1 MTKGYVSF
9 LSIIPFMVANYA
21 CAFSTADVGDIINK
35 EIIAANGKQI
45 TIKVNEPGEIK
56 STIKLGV
63 GQVIEFSPGV
73 WTCSASPCIVI
84 DNASQVIGSGIYR
97 TQLKLALASS
107 GPIIQSADYEKLSS
121 LSEKNALKIASPL
134 DGDRKSLPGVK
145 YIKIKDI
152 TIDGGDGKKAS
163 VNGVEIYGL
172 WFWLEDVSIERFS
185 GDALVTQFIPSGSV
199 HPDENDAMESY
210 FTRVKL
216 ISNKGNGWTMR
227 GPHDSIVS
235 GMIAANNGGWG
246 IDVLHKE
253 GFYSGGGLMLT
264 NTHLYANGNGMRTES
279 GANILAYGIESEAN
293 KGVGLLLRSND
304 SILQGTF
311 YANRTYGVQI
321 GDDESYSGVNNLN
334 LQLHNNKI
342 AQLKWGNNAGHNMI
356 NAVVFPN
363 DSSQRYFE
371 GSPSN
376 TDYVATSGPNAV
388 QQFPGGISMDSD
400 RNMYGIKESI
410 K

>member
-1 MTKGYVSF
+1 MSIRCLSF
-9 LSIIPFMVANYA
+9 LFFIPLVILNPAH
-21 CAFSTADVGDIINK
+21 AFSSIDIGEAINK
-35 EIIAANGKQI
+35 EVLAAKGKQI
-45 TIKVNEPGEIK
+45 TIKANEPGEIK

-63 GQVIEFSPGV
+63 GQVLEFSPGI

-84 DNASQVIGSGIYR
+84 DNASQVIGAGIYR
-97 TQLKLALASS
+97 TQLKLTGGSE
-107 GPIIQSADYEKLSS
+107 GPVIQSVDYKKLSV
-121 LSEKNALKIASPL
+121 LSEENALKIATSL
-134 DGDRKSLPGVK
+134 EGDRKSLPGVK
-145 YIKIKDI
+145 YIKLKDI
-152 TIDGGDGKKAS
+152 TIDGADGKKSAA
-163 VNGVEIYGL
+163 NGVEIYGL

-235 GMIAANNGGWG
+235 GMIVANNGGWG
-246 IDVLHKE
+246 IDVRHKE
-253 GFYSGGGLMLT
+253 GYYSGGGLMLT

-304 SILQGTF
+304 SLVQGTF
-311 YANRTYGVQI
+311 YANKTYGVQI
-321 GDDESYSGVNNLN
+321 GDDESFSGVNHLN
-334 LQLHNNKI
+334 VQLHNNKI
-342 AQLKWGNNAGHNMI
+342 AQLKWGNSAGYNMVNAAI
-356 NAVVFPN
+356 FPN
-363 DSSQRYFE
+363 DPSQKFFE
-371 GSPSN
+371 NKPSN
-376 TDYVATSGPNAV
+376 SDYIATSGPNAI
-388 QQFPGGISMDSD
+388 QQFPGGILMDSD
-400 RNMYGIKESI
+400 RNVYGVKESG

>member
-1 MTKGYVSF
+1 
-9 LSIIPFMVANYA
+9 
-21 CAFSTADVGDIINK
+21 
-35 EIIAANGKQI
+35 
-45 TIKVNEPGEIK
+45 
-56 STIKLGV
+56 
-63 GQVIEFSPGV
+63 
-73 WTCSASPCIVI
+73 
-84 DNASQVIGSGIYR
+84 
-97 TQLKLALASS
+97 
-107 GPIIQSADYEKLSS
+107 
-121 LSEKNALKIASPL
+121 
-134 DGDRKSLPGVK
+134 
-145 YIKIKDI
+145 
-152 TIDGGDGKKAS
+152 
-163 VNGVEIYGL
+163 L

-304 SILQGTF
+304 SIVQGTF
-311 YANRTYGVQI
+311 YANKTYGVQI
-321 GDDESYSGVNNLN
+321 GDD
-334 LQLHNNKI
+334 
-342 AQLKWGNNAGHNMI
+342 
-356 NAVVFPN
+356 
-363 DSSQRYFE
+363 
-371 GSPSN
+371 
-376 TDYVATSGPNAV
+376 
-388 QQFPGGISMDSD
+388 
-400 RNMYGIKESI
+400 
-410 K
+410 